1 MKEILFTLILG
12 ISLIMATKQDKNFI
26 VRPVYSVDSVR
37 VVNVGKTEILLN
49 TISTVP
55 NPCYKFSHFE
65 SEQSENKILITVFAK
80 IEKNVNCISI
90 IGKME
95 SEIKIPV
102 SKPGSYRLIFV
113 GKTKNH
119 EMSVDIKP

>member
-1 MKEILFTLILG
+1 MKEIIFTLIFG
-12 ISLIMATKQDKNFI
+12 ISIIMASRQDNKYI
-26 VRPVYSVDSVR
+26 IRPVYSVDSVR

-65 SEQSENKILITVFAK
+65 SEQSENKILVTVFAK

-119 EMSVDIKP
+119 EISVDIKP